1 MSGTRCS
8 TTIDHPATRD
18 AGQSVRYD
26 GKARLQ
32 FNRKGTPM
40 GRKLRWSISGLLTL
54 NLLGIAVSLWS
65 LLVGPWPEL
74 LWFGFI
80 GFCVG
85 SCAAFLGERGDLA
98 GEACGLVEDPRLA
111 AAVHKWMLR
120 ANRVL
125 LATACVGLCGA
136 MIVGAGA
143 THFHLDPPLLQYVL
157 ANQGQKIDISRLRY
171 VLATATAHT

>member
-1 MSGTRCS
+1 
-8 TTIDHPATRD
+8 
-18 AGQSVRYD
+18 
-26 GKARLQ
+26 
-32 FNRKGTPM
+32 M
-40 GRKLRWSISGLLTL
+40 GRNLRWAICGLLTL

-74 LWFGFI
+74 RCLGVI
-80 GFCVG
+80 GFAVG
-85 SCAAFLGERGDLA
+85 ACLGFSLERGDVA
-98 GEACGLVEDPRLA
+98 GEAFALVGDPRLA

-120 ANRVL
+120 ANNVL

-143 THFHLDPPLLQYVL
+143 THMHLEPPLLNYVL

-171 VLATATAHT
+171 VIATATFYIGWHAATAMMSFVVLQYLLTGSWPWPPSTRFRSRVPR